1 MDKKERFE
9 KTVTIF
15 MVMALWLLAGMSA
28 YIPRERESTMAASEA
43 VNEYPGII
51 RFHVIANS
59 DSKEDQELKLGVR
72 DYVLPKIE
80 EGIVKELK
88 KSREQVGGQQA
99 AAAEEEQERQIRATR
114 KYVGENLEQIRRWAE
129 EYISECGFEYK
140 VRTQLGIRE
149 IPAKQ
154 YDDLY
159 FPAGN
164 YEALTITIGE
174 GAGQNWWCVVFPP
187 LCLIDC
193 KDSAYKEKFETDGHG
208 RIVLKSKIKDL
219 IQKKENR
226 RENHHT
232 SV

>member
-1 MDKKERFE
+1 
-9 KTVTIF
+9 
-15 MVMALWLLAGMSA
+15 
-28 YIPRERESTMAASEA
+28 MAASEA

>member
-15 MVMALWLLAGMSA
+15 MIMALWLLAGMSA
-28 YIPRERESTMAASEA
+28 YIPRETESTETAGKAM
-43 VNEYPGII
+43 NEYPGII

-59 DSKEDQELKLGVR
+59 DSEEDQELKLGVR
-72 DYVLPKIE
+72 DYVLPRIE
-80 EGIVKELK
+80 KEITEILK
-88 KSREQVGGQQA
+88 TADGESRQEEITRQYVSKNLKRIQAWAKEYVQGQGFHYEIQTKLGVQA
-99 AAAEEEQERQIRATR
+99 
-114 KYVGENLEQIRRWAE
+114 
-129 EYISECGFEYK
+129 IS
-140 VRTQLGIRE
+140 
-149 IPAKQ
+149 AKQ

>member
-1 MDKKERFE
+1 MDKKEGFE
-9 KTVTIF
+9 KTVTIL
-15 MVMALWLLAGMSA
+15 MVMAIWLLAGMSA
-28 YIPRERESTMAASEA
+28 YIPQEAESAMAVGEV

-72 DYVLPKIE
+72 DYVLPRMEKEITGLLKE
-80 EGIVKELK
+80 TEGESRQEAITRQYVSKNLK
-88 KSREQVGGQQA
+88 QIQA
-99 AAAEEEQERQIRATR
+99 
-114 KYVGENLEQIRRWAE
+114 WAE
-129 EYISECGFEYK
+129 EYVHEQGFEYK
-140 VRTQLGIRE
+140 IRMKLGVQA

-193 KDSAYKEKFETDGHG
+193 EDSAYKDAFEADGQG
-208 RIVLKSKIKDL
+208 RIILKSKIKEMM
-219 IQKKENR
+219 KGSRKA
-226 RENHHT
+226 
-232 SV
+232 

>member
-1 MDKKERFE
+1 MGKKERFE
-9 KTVTIF
+9 KTVTIL

-28 YIPRERESTMAASEA
+28 YIPDETKSTETAGKSM
-43 VNEYPGII
+43 NEYPGII

-59 DSKEDQELKLGVR
+59 DSEEDQELKLGVR

-80 EGIVKELK
+80 EGIVKEIK
-88 KSREQVGGQQA
+88 KSGEQAGGQQEA
-99 AAAEEEQERQIRATR
+99 AAAEEQERQTHATR
-114 KYVGENLEQIRRWAE
+114 KYVRENLEQIRIWVE

-226 RENHHT
+226 RENHT

>member
-1 MDKKERFE
+1 MGKKEGFE
-9 KTVTIF
+9 KTVTIL
-15 MVMALWLLAGMSA
+15 MVMAIWLLAGMSA
-28 YIPRERESTMAASEA
+28 YIPQETESTMAASKA

-72 DYVLPKIE
+72 DYVLPRIE
-80 EGIVKELK
+80 KEITEILKTADGEGRQEEITRQYVSKNLKRIQAWAKE
-88 KSREQVGGQQA
+88 
-99 AAAEEEQERQIRATR
+99 
-114 KYVGENLEQIRRWAE
+114 YVQ
-129 EYISECGFEYK
+129 SQGFPYEIQTK
-140 VRTQLGIRE
+140 LGVQE

-193 KDSAYKEKFETDGHG
+193 EDSAYKDAFEADGQG
-208 RIVLKSKIKDL
+208 RIILKSKIKEMM
-219 IQKKENR
+219 KGSRKA
-226 RENHHT
+226 
-232 SV
+232 

>member
-28 YIPRERESTMAASEA
+28 YIPRETESTETAGNSL
-43 VNEYPGII
+43 NEYPGII

-59 DSKEDQELKLGVR
+59 DSEEDQELKLGVR

-80 EGIVKELK
+80 AGIVKELK
-88 KSREQVGGQQA
+88 KSGEQDGSQQTA
-99 AAAEEEQERQIRATR
+99 TAEEEQERQTRATR
-114 KYVGENLEQIRRWAE
+114 KYVRENLEQIRRWAE

-226 RENHHT
+226 RENHT

>member
-1 MDKKERFE
+1 MDKRERFE
-9 KTVTIF
+9 RTVTIL
-15 MVMALWLLAGMSA
+15 MVMAVWLLAGMSA
-28 YIPRERESTMAASEA
+28 YIPDETKSAETAGNSL
-43 VNEYPGII
+43 NEYPGII

-59 DSKEDQELKLGVR
+59 DSEEDQELKLGVR

-88 KSREQVGGQQA
+88 KSGEQAGGQQTA
-99 AAAEEEQERQIRATR
+99 TAEEEQERQAQATR
-114 KYVGENLEQIRRWAE
+114 KYVRENLEQIRIWAE

-140 VRTQLGIRE
+140 VQTQLGVRE

-193 KDSAYKEKFETDGHG
+193 KDSAYKEAFETDGHG
-208 RIVLKSKIKDL
+208 RIVLKSKIKEL
-219 IQKKENR
+219 IQDAEKA
-226 RENHHT
+226 
-232 SV
+232 

>member
-1 MDKKERFE
+1 MGKKERFE
-9 KTVTIF
+9 KTVMIF
-15 MVMALWLLAGMSA
+15 MVMAIWLLAGMSA
-28 YIPRERESTMAASEA
+28 YIPRETESTETAGNSL
-43 VNEYPGII
+43 NEYPGII

-59 DSKEDQELKLGVR
+59 DSEEDQELKLGVR

-99 AAAEEEQERQIRATR
+99 AAAEEEQERQTHATR
-114 KYVGENLEQIRRWAE
+114 KYVRENLEQIRRWAE

-140 VRTQLGIRE
+140 VQTQLGIRE

-226 RENHHT
+226 RENHT

>member
-1 MDKKERFE
+1 MDKKEGFE
-9 KTVTIF
+9 KTVTIL
-15 MVMALWLLAGMSA
+15 MVMAIWLLAGMSA
-28 YIPRERESTMAASEA
+28 YIPQEAESAMAAGEV

-72 DYVLPKIE
+72 DYVLPRMEKEITE
-80 EGIVKELK
+80 LLKETEGESRQEAITRQYVSKNLK
-88 KSREQVGGQQA
+88 QIQA
-99 AAAEEEQERQIRATR
+99 
-114 KYVGENLEQIRRWAE
+114 WAE
-129 EYISECGFEYK
+129 EYVHEQGFEYK
-140 VRTQLGIRE
+140 VRTQLGVQA

-193 KDSAYKEKFETDGHG
+193 EDSAYKDAFEADGQG
-208 RIVLKSKIKDL
+208 RIILKSKIKEMM
-219 IQKKENR
+219 KGSRKA
-226 RENHHT
+226 
-232 SV
+232 

>member
-1 MDKKERFE
+1 MDKRERFE
-9 KTVTIF
+9 KTVTIV
-15 MVMALWLLAGMSA
+15 MVMAIWLLAGMSA
-28 YIPRERESTMAASEA
+28 YIPQEAESTMAAGEA
-43 VNEYPGII
+43 INEYPGII

-59 DSKEDQELKLGVR
+59 DSEEDQELKLGVR

-88 KSREQVGGQQA
+88 KSGEQAGGQQTA
-99 AAAEEEQERQIRATR
+99 TVEEEQERQAQATR
-114 KYVGENLEQIRRWAE
+114 KYVQENLEQIRIWAE
-129 EYISECGFEYK
+129 EYISECGLEYK
-140 VRTQLGIRE
+140 VRTQLGVRE

-174 GAGQNWWCVVFPP
+174 GTGQNWWCVVFPP

-193 KDSAYKEKFETDGHG
+193 KDSAYKKAFETDGQG
-208 RIVLKSKIKDL
+208 RIVLKSKIKE
-219 IQKKENR
+219 IMKGSRKA
-226 RENHHT
+226 
-232 SV
+232 

>member
-1 MDKKERFE
+1 MGKKERFE

-15 MVMALWLLAGMSA
+15 MVMAIWLLAGMSA
-28 YIPRERESTMAASEA
+28 YIPRETESTETAGNSL
-43 VNEYPGII
+43 NEYPGII

-59 DSKEDQELKLGVR
+59 DSEEDQELKLGVR

-99 AAAEEEQERQIRATR
+99 ATAAEEQERQTRATR
-114 KYVGENLEQIRRWAE
+114 KYVRENLEQIRRWAE

-226 RENHHT
+226 RENHT